1 MATGGS
7 NAAIGATLFISAR
20 SVEKHI
26 GSIFTKLDLPETD
39 DVNRRVPGRCLGV
52 LHRTAGITMTDV
64 RVLIVDDQTPSS
76 ANASKMVVEMTDGFE
91 VVGEAENGEQAVEMA
106 AALRPDLVLM
116 DVQMPGI
123 DGLEATRR
131 IVASD
136 DQTHVLV
143 MSTHESGSFDQ
154 PALDAGA
161 LRSSRSRR
169 SAWTFSRRSGP
180 TSSGA
185 DRSISASIRRRR
197 TARSAPSR

>member
-1 MATGGS
+1 
-7 NAAIGATLFISAR
+7 
-20 SVEKHI
+20 
-26 GSIFTKLDLPETD
+26 
-39 DVNRRVPGRCLGV
+39 
-52 LHRTAGITMTDV
+52 MTDV
-64 RVLIVDDQTPSS
+64 RVLIVDDQTPFRE
-76 ANASKMVVEMTDGFE
+76 ASKMVVEMTDGFE

-131 IVASD
+131 IMASD

-154 PALDAGA
+154 PASTLV
-161 LRSSRSRR
+161 RSRSYRSRR